1 MIAMDNQP
9 SMVEDRGF
17 IELLPELEPRYVI
30 PSTKYFNETM
40 LPQTYDNLKL
50 KMTKELFHA
59 SSWSLTS
66 YVKEK
71 DFVIIMLKILVKL
84 ILLKNTLLLFINLY
98 CIYTTSS
105 LNLQALTTKIF

>member
-40 LPQTYDNLKL
+40 LPQAYDNLKL
-50 KMTKELFHA
+50 KISKECHMLR
-59 SSWSLTS
+59 
-66 YVKEK
+66 VC
-71 DFVIIMLKILVKL
+71 DFKLCVENLRKL
-84 ILLKNTLLLFINLY
+84 IIYLFY
-98 CIYTTSS
+98 R
-105 LNLQALTTKIF
+105 ALVE